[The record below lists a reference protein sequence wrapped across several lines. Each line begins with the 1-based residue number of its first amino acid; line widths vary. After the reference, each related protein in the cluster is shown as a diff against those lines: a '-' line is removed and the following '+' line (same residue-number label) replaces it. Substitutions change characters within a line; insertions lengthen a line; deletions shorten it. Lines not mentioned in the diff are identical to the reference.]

1 VIIILGINRLG
12 VFGGGIQITE
22 MKINR
27 KFNTFTDL
35 KSLELEVLK
44 ICLVTE
50 CVSARRDRRYSGLKI
65 RELAT

>member
-1 VIIILGINRLG
+1 MIIIFGINSLRL
-12 VFGGGIQITE
+12 FGGGIQITE

>member
-22 MKINR
+22 MKMNR

-35 KSLELEVLK
+35 KSLELKVPK

-50 CVSARRDRRYSGLKI
+50 CVSARRDRRYI
-65 RELAT
+65 YNVI